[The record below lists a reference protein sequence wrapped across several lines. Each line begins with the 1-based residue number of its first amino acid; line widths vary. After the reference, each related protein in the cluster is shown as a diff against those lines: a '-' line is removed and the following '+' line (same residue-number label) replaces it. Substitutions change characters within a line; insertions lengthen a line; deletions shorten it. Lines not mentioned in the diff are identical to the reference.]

1 MNDGLENLCR
11 RIWIWNLFRFVEM
24 NACLEN
30 HYRMIWIWNFGFRH
44 FFNAYHLCS
53 PYPCLRPLNFKFST
67 KSRVAGM
74 NDGLENI
81 SVGLGFSVFVTFSM
95 PPTFA
100 HIIPAYDP

>member
-1 MNDGLENLCR
+1 
-11 RIWIWNLFRFVEM
+11 M

-30 HYRMIWIWNFGFRH
+30 HYRMIWNFGFRH

-53 PYPCLRPLNFKFST
+53 PYPCLRPLTSKSCT
-67 KSRVAGM
+67 KNRVAQM
-74 NDGLENI
+74 NDGIENI
-81 SVGLGFSVFVTFSM
+81 SVVLGFSFFVTFSM